1 MPGCTRSQPRL
12 LTVAEPEALESPG
25 GVEVNRLR
33 AELAEAQAEIA
44 RLRASLAELQPPAD
58 RLTPG
63 LGPAWSPRLFAP
75 ESGPS
80 GVSAVDAA
88 SPAEAKVELYRTLFV
103 GRGDVYATRWER
115 ADGTKGWAPARAP
128 GPGPAKTR
136 PLLALT
142 DEVIIEHLSGRLTA
156 GLYPL
161 MAGDVCRVLACDLDG
176 RGWQADALAYLE
188 VCSGVGVPAYLE
200 RSRSGDG
207 GHLWTFFDAPVPAAS
222 ARALGTALL
231 RETMALRGE
240 IDLASYDRLFPSQD
254 FLPKERAFGNLIGLP
269 LHGGCRREGNTV
281 FLDPANLEPW
291 ADQWAFLSSVS
302 RLSPEAVEGLRGA
315 LRPFV
320 VGPEELRYPRRGRL
334 GRQTEKAPDHVDGVR
349 AGMVGIERAGLP
361 PWLLADLRHLA
372 STHNPEFHRRQQLRL
387 STYGQSALIRSYE
400 EDLEHIWLPRGLEQ
414 AAVAILAEAG
424 VELELRDALPDPAP
438 VEFGFQG
445 SLSPAQRQ
453 AVEALSLHHLGVL
466 VAPTGAGKTAMAC
479 ALIAHHGVP
488 ALVVVDRQALA
499 DQWRA
504 QLSVFLGLEGRQV
517 GQLGGGR
524 KRRSRIV
531 DIAMFGSLA
540 KRVSDP
546 DLFDGYG
553 LVVVD
558 ECHHVPARSY
568 EQALRHAP
576 IRRWLGL
583 TATPR
588 REDGLH
594 PLITMQCGPIRHTM
608 SRSGGPLVLR
618 LITHESLADPGLDER
633 AGYTAF
639 MAGLAADEERNAAI
653 VADVTAAL
661 ERDRNCLV
669 LTQRVEHLARL
680 AELVSVGGHV
690 PYVLQGG
697 MGKKARMAVADGIA
711 GHPKD
716 SPILILATGP
726 YAGEGFDCPR
736 LDTVFLALPIGSRT
750 KITQYI
756 GRTMRDYVAKSSVE
770 VHDYDDK
777 LLPIFRRGRSVRV
790 SVLAGIG
797 FEVRGLSGAPT

>member
-1 MPGCTRSQPRL
+1 MAT
-12 LTVAEPEALESPG
+12 EPEALGAPADD
-25 GVEVNRLR
+25 EVSRLR
-33 AELAEAQAEIA
+33 ADLAEAQAEIA
-44 RLRASLAELQPPAD
+44 RLRVMMGEPQPETD
-58 RLTPG
+58 RLG
-63 LGPAWSPRLFAP
+63 SAVGAWSPRLFAP
-75 ESGPS
+75 GDGPS
-80 GVSAVDAA
+80 PLPSVDAA
-88 SPAEAKVELYRTLFV
+88 SPAGAKVELYRALFV
-103 GRGDVYATRWER
+103 GRDDVYATRWER
-115 ADGTKGWAPARAP
+115 ADGSKGWGPARAL
-128 GPGPAKTR
+128 GPGPVKTR
-136 PLLALT
+136 PLLPLT
-142 DEVIIEHLSGRLTA
+142 DDVIVQHLSGRLTA

-161 MAGDVCRVLACDLDG
+161 MAGDVCRLLACDLDG

-188 VCSGVGVPAYLE
+188 VCSSLGVPAYLE

-207 GHLWTFFDAPVPAAS
+207 GHLWTFFDALVPAAS
-222 ARALGTALL
+222 ARALGAALL

-254 FLPKERAFGNLIGLP
+254 FLPQGRAFGNLIGLP

-281 FLDPANLEPW
+281 FMDPARLEPW
-291 ADQWAFLSSVS
+291 PDQWAFLSSVS
-302 RLSPEAVEGLRGA
+302 RLAPEAVEGLRGA
-315 LRPFV
+315 LRPLV
-320 VGPEELRYPRRGRL
+320 VGPEEARHPRRSRPGDRS
-334 GRQTEKAPDHVDGVR
+334 EKAPAEVHGVR
-349 AGMVGIERAGLP
+349 GAMVGIERAGLP

-372 STHNPEFHRRQQLRL
+372 STHNPEFHRRQQQRR
-387 STYGQSALIRSYE
+387 STYGHSALIRSYE
-400 EDLEHIWLPRGLEQ
+400 EDLEHIWIPRGLEE
-414 AAVAILAEAG
+414 AVVAILAEAG
-424 VELELRDALPDPAP
+424 TDLELGDALPDPAP
-438 VEFGFQG
+438 AQLDFLG
-445 SLSPAQRQ
+445 SLSPTQRH
-453 AVEALSLHHLGVL
+453 AVDAVSAHHRGVL

-479 ALIAHHGVP
+479 ALIAHHCVP
-488 ALVVVDRQALA
+488 TLVVVDRQALA

-540 KRVSDP
+540 NRVSDP

-558 ECHHVPARSY
+558 ECHHVPAPSY

-618 LITHESLADPGLDER
+618 VITHESLADPGLDER

-639 MAGLAADEERNAAI
+639 MTGLAADEERNAAI
-653 VADVTAAL
+653 VADVSAAL
-661 ERDRNCLV
+661 GRGRNCLV
-669 LTQRVEHLARL
+669 LTQRVDHLARL
-680 AELVSVGGHV
+680 SELVSASGHV

-697 MGKKARMAVADGIA
+697 MGKKARTAVADGIA
-711 GHPKD
+711 GHLED

-736 LDTVFLALPIGSRT
+736 LDTVFLALPIRSRT

-756 GRTMRDYVAKSSVE
+756 GRTMRDYEAKASVE

-777 LLPIFRRGRSVRV
+777 LLPIFRRGRSVRM
-790 SVLAGIG
+790 SVLAGLG
-797 FEVRGLSGAPT
+797 FDIRGPSVVET